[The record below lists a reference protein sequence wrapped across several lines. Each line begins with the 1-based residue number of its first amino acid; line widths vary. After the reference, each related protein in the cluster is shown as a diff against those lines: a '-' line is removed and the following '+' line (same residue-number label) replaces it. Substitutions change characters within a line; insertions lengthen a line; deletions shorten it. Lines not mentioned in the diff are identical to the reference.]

1 MSAARICPW
10 TVGAVVV
17 PVPPLV
23 AAKPPVHPKVKVL
36 LAMEP
41 VTLVSLTTKPTR
53 VEPNVEELVPPL
65 ATGRIPVTSEVLRLT
80 APIFSSPPT
89 LLTIPVPRDERVVE
103 PLAATVRKEALL
115 EEATTKIGS
124 VGAEDV
130 PWTTNLAL
138 GVVEPIPTLPV
149 AVTLKIDSPMEV
161 ETLNGSSVV
170 VPWTLNETVDEE
182 ALTPAT
188 VPLSIETPLERVEAE
203 VQRAR

>member
-1 MSAARICPW
+1 MEAKGRFRVKVLPEMEPLKIVPDVPVAKVVTPVSVEAMVICPGVVVVIVTLDPATKLAGAYLVPVMSAARICPW

-115 EEATTKIGS
+115 EEATTKIGR
-124 VGAEDV
+124 VC
-130 PWTTNLAL
+130 
-138 GVVEPIPTLPV
+138 
-149 AVTLKIDSPMEV
+149 
-161 ETLNGSSVV
+161 
-170 VPWTLNETVDEE
+170 DEE
-182 ALTPAT
+182 DA
-188 VPLSIETPLERVEAE
+188 
-203 VQRAR
+203 